1 MLFKK
6 SLTDIVQISILIHIK
21 KMIFK
26 GWRRRPDVPDPRQQI
41 KDDLW
46 EKLTLELENPCDS
59 DGHAIRIMRESHD
72 SNVYE
77 DSSRWFNHL
86 GGEPLDPA
94 ASA

>member
-1 MLFKK
+1 M
-6 SLTDIVQISILIHIK
+6 LTDGAGGQMCPIHVNK
-21 KMIFK
+21 SGNSAVFLVKL
-26 GWRRRPDVPDPRQQI
+26 
-41 KDDLW
+41 DDLW

-59 DGHAIRIMRESHD
+59 DGHAIRIMRESRD